1 MKKRKKKRKRKNNM
15 LAFIGLG
22 NPDNTY
28 QFTKHN
34 IGREIVE
41 NFAKKEKLKFKAG
54 KGHFFFLNV
63 L

>member
-1 MKKRKKKRKRKNNM
+1 M

-22 NPDNTY
+22 NPDNIY
-28 QFTKHN
+28 KFTRHN
-34 IGREIVE
+34 IGREIIE
-41 NFAKKEKLKFKAG
+41 NFAKKENLKFKTG